1 MRKYNFSSDNINF
14 IFFIF
19 FLFLGGYMN
28 FYDIS
33 FLKSQAGLTN
43 YLWYIFIFGSLILLT
58 IVFGLYL
65 RQRIK
70 TKYRDLSL
78 IFLLFLVLSL
88 GIQYSNYQ
96 VNQSK
101 HSQSS
106 QMVAFIEEFAN
117 NQNVDQK
124 DILVNSTQL
133 TDGIIVRANNH
144 FYSIGLNPNQQS
156 YTITETHLL
165 NNKINIISK

>member
-1 MRKYNFSSDNINF
+1 
-14 IFFIF
+14 
-19 FLFLGGYMN
+19 MN

-33 FLKSQAGLTN
+33 FLKTQAGLTD
-43 YLWYIFIFGSLILLT
+43 YLWYIFIFGSLILL
-58 IVFGLYL
+58 IVVFSLYL
-65 RQRIK
+65 KHRIK

-78 IFLLFLVLSL
+78 IFFLFLLLSL

-96 VNQSK
+96 VNQSR

-106 QMVAFIEEFAN
+106 QMVNFVEQFADN
-117 NQNVDQK
+117 MKVEQK
-124 DILVNSTQL
+124 DILVSSTQL
-133 TDGIIVRANNH
+133 TDGIIVKVKDD
-144 FYSIGLNPNQQS
+144 FYTVNLNADQQS

>member
-1 MRKYNFSSDNINF
+1 
-14 IFFIF
+14 
-19 FLFLGGYMN
+19 MN

-33 FLKSQAGLTN
+33 FLKTQAGLTD
-43 YLWYIFIFGSLILLT
+43 YLWYIFIFGSLILL
-58 IVFGLYL
+58 IVVFSLYL
-65 RQRIK
+65 KHRIK

-78 IFLLFLVLSL
+78 IFFLFLILSL

-96 VNQSK
+96 VNQSR

-106 QMVAFIEEFAN
+106 QMVNFVEQFADN
-117 NQNVDQK
+117 MKVEQK
-124 DILVNSTQL
+124 DILVSSTQL
-133 TDGIIVRANNH
+133 TDGIIVKVKDD
-144 FYSIGLNPNQQS
+144 FYTINLNADQQS

>member
-1 MRKYNFSSDNINF
+1 
-14 IFFIF
+14 
-19 FLFLGGYMN
+19 MN

-33 FLKSQAGLTN
+33 FLKTQAGLTD
-43 YLWYIFIFGSLILLT
+43 YLWYIFIFGALILL
-58 IVFGLYL
+58 IVVFSLYL
-65 RQRIK
+65 KHRIK

-78 IFLLFLVLSL
+78 IFFLFLILSL

-96 VNQSK
+96 VNQSR

-106 QMVAFIEEFAN
+106 QMVNFVEQFADN
-117 NQNVDQK
+117 MKVEQK
-124 DILVNSTQL
+124 DILVSSTQL
-133 TDGIIVRANNH
+133 TDGIIVKVKDD
-144 FYSIGLNPNQQS
+144 FYTVNLNADQQS

>member
-1 MRKYNFSSDNINF
+1 
-14 IFFIF
+14 
-19 FLFLGGYMN
+19 MN

-33 FLKSQAGLTN
+33 FLKTQAGLTD
-43 YLWYIFIFGSLILLT
+43 YLWYIFIFGSLILL
-58 IVFGLYL
+58 IVVFSLYL
-65 RQRIK
+65 KHRIK

-78 IFLLFLVLSL
+78 IFFLFLILSL

-96 VNQSK
+96 VNQSR

-106 QMVAFIEEFAN
+106 QMVNFVEQFADN
-117 NQNVDQK
+117 MKVEQK
-124 DILVNSTQL
+124 DILVSSTQL
-133 TDGIIVRANNH
+133 TDGIIVKVKDD
-144 FYSIGLNPNQQS
+144 FYTVNLNADQQS

>member
-1 MRKYNFSSDNINF
+1 
-14 IFFIF
+14 
-19 FLFLGGYMN
+19 MN

-33 FLKSQAGLTN
+33 FLKTQAGLTD
-43 YLWYIFIFGSLILLT
+43 YLWYIFIFGSLILL
-58 IVFGLYL
+58 IVVFSLYL
-65 RQRIK
+65 KHRIK

-78 IFLLFLVLSL
+78 IFFLFLILSL

-96 VNQSK
+96 VNHSR

-106 QMVAFIEEFAN
+106 QMVNFVEQFADN
-117 NQNVDQK
+117 MKVEQK
-124 DILVNSTQL
+124 DILVSSTQL
-133 TDGIIVRANNH
+133 TDGIIVKVKDD
-144 FYSIGLNPNQQS
+144 FYTVNLNADQQS

>member
-1 MRKYNFSSDNINF
+1 
-14 IFFIF
+14 
-19 FLFLGGYMN
+19 MN

-33 FLKSQAGLTN
+33 FLKTQAGLTD
-43 YLWYIFIFGSLILLT
+43 YLWYIFIFGSLILL
-58 IVFGLYL
+58 IVVFSLYL
-65 RQRIK
+65 KHRIK

-78 IFLLFLVLSL
+78 IFFLFLILSL

-96 VNQSK
+96 VNQSR

-106 QMVAFIEEFAN
+106 QMVNFVEQFADN
-117 NQNVDQK
+117 MNVEQK
-124 DILVNSTQL
+124 DILVSSTQL
-133 TDGIIVRANNH
+133 TDGIIVKVKDD
-144 FYSIGLNPNQQS
+144 FYTVNLNADQQS

>member
-1 MRKYNFSSDNINF
+1 
-14 IFFIF
+14 
-19 FLFLGGYMN
+19 MN

-33 FLKSQAGLTN
+33 FLKTQAGLTD
-43 YLWYIFIFGSLILLT
+43 YLWYVFIFGSLILL
-58 IVFGLYL
+58 IVVFSLYL
-65 RQRIK
+65 KHRIK

-78 IFLLFLVLSL
+78 IFFLFLILSL

-96 VNQSK
+96 VNQSR

-106 QMVAFIEEFAN
+106 QMVNFVEQFADN
-117 NQNVDQK
+117 MKVEQK
-124 DILVNSTQL
+124 DILVSSTQL
-133 TDGIIVRANNH
+133 TDGIIVKVKDD
-144 FYSIGLNPNQQS
+144 FYTVNLNADQQS

>member
-1 MRKYNFSSDNINF
+1 
-14 IFFIF
+14 
-19 FLFLGGYMN
+19 MN

-33 FLKSQAGLTN
+33 FLKTQAGLTD
-43 YLWYIFIFGSLILLT
+43 YLWYIFIFGSLILL
-58 IVFGLYL
+58 IVVFSLYL
-65 RQRIK
+65 KHRIK

-78 IFLLFLVLSL
+78 IFFLFLILSL

-96 VNQSK
+96 VNQSR

-106 QMVAFIEEFAN
+106 QMVNFVEQFADN
-117 NQNVDQK
+117 MKVEQK
-124 DILVNSTQL
+124 DILISSTQL
-133 TDGIIVRANNH
+133 TDGIIVKVKDD
-144 FYSIGLNPNQQS
+144 FYTVNLNADQQS

>member
-1 MRKYNFSSDNINF
+1 
-14 IFFIF
+14 
-19 FLFLGGYMN
+19 MN

-33 FLKSQAGLTN
+33 FLKTQAGLTD
-43 YLWYIFIFGSLILLT
+43 YLWYVFIFGSLILL
-58 IVFGLYL
+58 IVVFSLYL
-65 RQRIK
+65 KHRIK

-78 IFLLFLVLSL
+78 IFFLFLILSL

-96 VNQSK
+96 VNQSR

-106 QMVAFIEEFAN
+106 QMVNFVEQFADN
-117 NQNVDQK
+117 MNVEQK
-124 DILVNSTQL
+124 DILVSSTQL
-133 TDGIIVRANNH
+133 TDGIIVKVKDD
-144 FYSIGLNPNQQS
+144 FYTVNLNADQQS